1 MRRMVSG
8 MLEETVFKGI
18 EELCNEVFVIQHLTE
33 QVACDCYIIKDVR
46 RLAIEHFFNRS

>member
-1 MRRMVSG
+1 MVSG

-18 EELCNEVFVIQHLTE
+18 EELCDEVFMIQYLTE
-33 QVACDCYIIKDVR
+33 QVVCDCYIIKDVR